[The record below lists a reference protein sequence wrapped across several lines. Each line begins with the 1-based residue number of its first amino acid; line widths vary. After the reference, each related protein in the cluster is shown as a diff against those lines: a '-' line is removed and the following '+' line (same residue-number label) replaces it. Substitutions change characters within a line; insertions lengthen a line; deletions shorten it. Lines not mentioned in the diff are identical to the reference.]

1 MQTNLII
8 LGRAFLH
15 KRLDLKLEIKD
26 VAEKSGL
33 STLTVSKLEKG
44 QLNNTSVE
52 TWKKWPGPWH
62 GIDHKRFV
70 NSEHMEK
77 NWGNKKRVLPRPLYE
92 YKDVP
97 FLDEEAAEVAYL
109 HAVDLAN
116 NLFLW
121 KESYW

>member
-52 TWKKWPGPWH
+52 TLEKMARTLG
-62 GIDHKRFV
+62 
-70 NSEHMEK
+70 MELTI
-77 NWGNKKRVLPRPLYE
+77 NVL
-92 YKDVP
+92 
-97 FLDEEAAEVAYL
+97 
-109 HAVDLAN
+109 
-116 NLFLW
+116 
-121 KESYW
+121 